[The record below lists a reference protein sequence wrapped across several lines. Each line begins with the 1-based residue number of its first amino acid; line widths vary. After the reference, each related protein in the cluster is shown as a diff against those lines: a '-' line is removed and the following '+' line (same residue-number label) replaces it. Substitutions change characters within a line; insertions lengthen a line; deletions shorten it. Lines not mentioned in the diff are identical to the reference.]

1 MLNTTLESQS
11 RLLAHLLGTYG
22 TMVRNA
28 NESFAALAAM
38 QAQLAAAQ
46 ARQATELWRRYF
58 QLAQEA
64 QLAALS
70 SLQSHAPEATREAQA
85 VTIDAA
91 QRAIEAAATMPQSWD
106 GIERRGT
113 VIAVPVHAERRKAA

>member
-1 MLNTTLESQS
+1 MLKHPLEFQS
-11 RLLAHLLGTYG
+11 DLLAHALATYG
-22 TMVRNA
+22 AMVRSA
-28 NESFAALAAM
+28 NDSFAALAAM

-46 ARQATELWRRYF
+46 ARQTSELWRRYF

-91 QRAIEAAATMPQSWD
+91 QRAIEAATAPQPWD
-106 GIERRGT
+106 GTERRRS
-113 VIAVPVHAERRKAA
+113 VIAMPLQVERRKAA

>member
-11 RLLAHLLGTYG
+11 QLLTHLLGTYG
-22 TMVRNA
+22 AMVRNA
-28 NESFAALAAM
+28 NESFAALIAM
-38 QAQLAAAQ
+38 QADLAAAQ
-46 ARQATELWRRYF
+46 ARQSTELWRRYF

-70 SLQSHAPEATREAQA
+70 SLQSRSPEATREAQA

-91 QRAIEAAATMPQSWD
+91 QRAIEAATAPQRWN
-106 GIERRGT
+106 GVERRKST
-113 VIAVPVHAERRKAA
+113 IAVSLDVERRKAA

>member
-11 RLLAHLLGTYG
+11 RLIAHLLATYG
-22 TMVRNA
+22 GMVRNA

-38 QAQLAAAQ
+38 QAELAAAQ
-46 ARQATELWRRYF
+46 ARQASELWRRYF

-91 QRAIEAAATMPQSWD
+91 QRAIEEAATSPQAWD
-106 GIERRGT
+106 GVERRRS
-113 VIAVPVHAERRKAA
+113 VIAMPLRVERRKVA